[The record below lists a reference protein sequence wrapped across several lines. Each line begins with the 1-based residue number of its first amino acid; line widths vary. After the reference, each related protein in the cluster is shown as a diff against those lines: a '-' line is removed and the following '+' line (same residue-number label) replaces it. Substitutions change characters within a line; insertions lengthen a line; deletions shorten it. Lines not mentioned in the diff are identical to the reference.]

1 MMVFSLMVI
10 CPTSL
15 IGSALEVQGAGDDA
29 LVFDLPPDFDIEG
42 QLDRHLEAVR
52 AVVVLAI
59 GYSVI
64 CFKRVLCFRLNF
76 DVAVLDEWLQ
86 GLDASVF
93 CSVCC

>member
-1 MMVFSLMVI
+1 MVFSLMVI

-52 AVVVLAI
+52 AVVVLAH
-59 GYSVI
+59 
-64 CFKRVLCFRLNF
+64 RVLGHLLQEGLVLPAEL
-76 DVAVLDEWLQ
+76 DVAVLDEAARTGCERL
-86 GLDASVF
+86 